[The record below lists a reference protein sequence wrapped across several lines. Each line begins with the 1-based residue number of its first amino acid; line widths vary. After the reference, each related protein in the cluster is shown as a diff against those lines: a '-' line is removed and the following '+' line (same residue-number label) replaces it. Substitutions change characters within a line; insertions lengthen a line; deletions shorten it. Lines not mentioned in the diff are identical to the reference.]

1 MPHTNGQP
9 TRTDLAA
16 LLVDATTEAMGS
28 CFAAWVFADGSP
40 FWTLLP
46 PDGPAKRSVAAMMAV
61 AAVAER
67 LIDAMPPD
75 VCAATL
81 AHVRRRRGEE
91 GGDDSHR

>member
-16 LLVDATTEAMGS
+16 LLIDATTEAMGS
-28 CFAAWVFADGSP
+28 CFAAWAFADGSP

-46 PDGPAKRSVAAMMAV
+46 SDVPPAHSAAYVEGLEDG
-61 AAVAER
+61 AER

-81 AHVRRRRGEE
+81 AHVRRRRREE